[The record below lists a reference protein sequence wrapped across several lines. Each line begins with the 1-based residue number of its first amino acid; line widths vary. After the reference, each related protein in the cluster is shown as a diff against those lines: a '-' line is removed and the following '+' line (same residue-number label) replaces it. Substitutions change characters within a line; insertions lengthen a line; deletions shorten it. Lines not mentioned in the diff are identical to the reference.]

1 MSLRRRTS
9 VALIS
14 TSMLA
19 LLVGFIASTPGEAE
33 HAADVCCTEAYA
45 TAADSSPTTSMIVT
59 TSTKVTTS
67 VTTTE
72 TTTTTTVTEPI
83 TEPVTQPPETEP
95 VTQPPETEPVTEPPT
110 TEPVTEPPVIQQPT
124 PEVDP
129 NASESHLGTY
139 QATWYTAV
147 DMGYSAP
154 PNGAS
159 GRELITGY
167 SIASNSLAFGTLVR
181 IEGGGLD
188 GIYRVD
194 DCGGMPNNVID
205 VYYYDRSSIPQSFKS
220 AGRVN
225 IEVYILQ

>member
-1 MSLRRRTS
+1 
-9 VALIS
+9 
-14 TSMLA
+14 MLA
-19 LLVGFIASTPGEAE
+19 LLVGFTASTPGEAE
-33 HAADVCCTEAYA
+33 RAADVCCTEAYA

-95 VTQPPETEPVTEPPT
+95 VTEPPT

-147 DMGYSAP
+147 DMGYSDP

-194 DCGGMPNNVID
+194 DCGGMAGNVVD
-205 VYYYDRSSIPQSFKS
+205 FYYYDRSSVPQYFKN
-220 AGRVN
+220 AGRIN
-225 IEVYILQ
+225 IEVYILN

>member
-19 LLVGFIASTPGEAE
+19 LLVGFTASTPGEAE

-67 VTTTE
+67 VTTIE

-83 TEPVTQPPETEP
+83 TEP

-167 SIASNSLAFGTLVR
+167 SIASNSLAFGTMVR

-188 GIYRVD
+188 GIYQVD